1 MKKLAN
7 YLIPN
12 INQIEREILDFDLI
26 EIVKKLDNCNSKIG
40 KQFLCYKVLNSI
52 RNNNRLEEFSVN
64 LNLCPEYDSQ
74 YKKSLKNLN
83 KDYNL
88 DLVDIVFG
96 NSDINGHWSF
106 GYSKFLLLLV
116 IISIVGFNFNPLFFS
131 LLFTILFVINM
142 MIFLIGKGI
151 VINSKYY
158 LLNLLDFSKT
168 CNEIIEFDKTITFQ
182 SKNIKYNFLL
192 KILTIEDNIESI
204 TPVGFLASST
214 IEIFKA
220 IFLIDSLI
228 INFLESKI
236 KIDKNKLK
244 SDYFLI
250 ANLDFNLSLNTLK
263 KKEENVICTP
273 VFNDKAILS
282 FNNLIHPLIDNCI
295 GNSIDVNDEIIMVTG
310 SNLAG
315 KSTFLK
321 AIAINLILGKSLNIC
336 FAKSASL
343 NNLDVYSSFKISDD
357 LFNAKSFFNVELD
370 VIKTIVDNSDSKSIV
385 LLDEPFKGTNSSER
399 MALNI
404 SVLKYLY
411 KKKCKIILT
420 THDVKLF
427 SYISNISL
435 PYNFNLTMKQDKV
448 FFDYQLKKG
457 VIINYYAIQIL
468 KSKGFPNT
476 IINES
481 IEIINNLKNEK

>member
-1 MKKLAN
+1 MKKLAH

-12 INQIEREILDFDLI
+12 INQIEREILDLDLI
-26 EIVKKLDNCNSKIG
+26 EIVKKIDNCNSKIG
-40 KQFLCYKVLNSI
+40 KQFLCYKVFNSV
-52 RNNNRLEEFSVN
+52 RDNNRLEEFSAN
-64 LNLCPEYDSQ
+64 PSLNSEYDLQ

-106 GYSKFLLLLV
+106 RYSKYLLLFV
-116 IISIVGFNFNPLFFS
+116 IISIVGFYFNSLFFS
-131 LLFTILFVINM
+131 LSFTILFMINM
-142 MIFLIGKGI
+142 MVFLIGKGI
-151 VINSKYY
+151 VINFKYY

-168 CNEIIEFDKTITFQ
+168 CNEIIEFDKTFSFQ

-192 KILTIEDNIESI
+192 KILTFEESIENI
-204 TPVGFLASST
+204 TPVGYLASSA

-228 INFLESKI
+228 INFLVSKI
-236 KIDKNKLK
+236 EIDKNKLK
-244 SDYFLI
+244 SDYFLL
-250 ANLDFNLSLNTLK
+250 ANLDFNLSLNTLNE
-263 KKEENVICTP
+263 KEENVICIP
-273 VFNDKAILS
+273 VFNNKAKLS
-282 FNNLIHPLIDNCI
+282 FNNLIHPLIDDCI
-295 GNSIDVNDEIIMVTG
+295 VNSIDVNDEIIMITG

-321 AIAINLILGKSLNIC
+321 AIAVNLILGKSLNIC

-343 NNLDVYSSFKISDD
+343 NNLDVFSSFKINDD
-357 LFNAKSFFNVELD
+357 LVNSKSFFNVELD
-370 VIKTIVDNSDSKSIV
+370 VIKAIVDNSNSKSIV
-385 LLDEPFKGTNSSER
+385 FLDEPFKGTNSSER

-411 KKKCKIILT
+411 KKKCKIILA

-427 SYISNISL
+427 SYLSNFSI
-435 PYNFNLTMKQDKV
+435 PYNFNLAIYKDNV
-448 FFDYQLKKG
+448 LFDYKLKKG
-457 VIINYYAIQIL
+457 IIENYYAIEIL
-468 KSKGFPNT
+468 KDKGFPNA

-481 IEIINNLKNEK
+481 IVMLNSLENEK

>member
-168 CNEIIEFDKTITFQ
+168 CNE
-182 SKNIKYNFLL
+182 
-192 KILTIEDNIESI
+192 IESI